1 MVKSA
6 HSCKT
11 TGSSL
16 MLSWLAY
23 ICISCDIAIYR
34 HNLWHVNMAGIGFCH
49 PKKTNA
55 FPFSF
60 SLRKKKAKRL
70 LTCLLL
76 PLRKVWALIR
86 RLIMT
91 PFHFV
96 FKISVNACQTSTGK

>member
-23 ICISCDIAIYR
+23 ICISCDIAIYH
-34 HNLWHVNMAGIGFCH
+34 HNLWHVNIAGIGFCH
-49 PKKTNA
+49 PKKNKL
-55 FPFSF
+55 FSF
-60 SLRKKKAKRL
+60 FFKEKKKAKQL

-96 FKISVNACQTSTGK
+96 FKISVNACQISTGK